1 MEPDLLIKASEY
13 TERLYKELISRG
25 FIAEID
31 SIKSLE
37 HAAWSKIY
45 LSEPEDDEEDGPYY
59 SIEVEC
65 SQESGQFVVSG
76 LLFNKWYYDDDELVE
91 EYDSEALSSL
101 EGNTEVEPSE
111 VAQRIFEHVQGC

>member
-1 MEPDLLIKASEY
+1 MEPDLLIGASEY
-13 TERLYKELISRG
+13 TEKLYKELISRG

-31 SIKSLE
+31 SIKALE
-37 HAAWSKIY
+37 NAAWSKIY

-65 SQESGQFVVSG
+65 AQESGQFVVSG
-76 LLFNKWYYDDDELVE
+76 LLFNKWYYDDNELVE

-111 VAQRIFEHVQGC
+111 VAQQIFEHLQGC